1 MPGDAVSLIAPDLLL
16 AELNSLI
23 AKRVRRRLMQ
33 SNEASKAFQLM
44 KVSAPVLFSTIALLE
59 GAFELAIATQNVRL
73 GFRLPRACH
82 RD

>member
-1 MPGDAVSLIAPDLLL
+1 MSLIAPDLLL